1 MQTGTKRSSSD
12 GETDFLLNTDLFP
25 SEYNISEKKQRFCPI
40 EVKQEKT
47 FPDDMYHE
55 DFSIP
60 SSVPPFSAI
69 PIGIKQNQY
78 LLDVNDDED
87 WEKPSKSLND
97 GESWDKIWENETLGQ
112 DGKVHSGYGEN
123 NPFGKKWVD
132 LEKKRRIYIQAHPD
146 YQFLQMVAGRS
157 SHKSVEDILIL
168 DDLDARIIERER
180 MKTADKL
187 AADKEIL
194 RQKALINQSDE
205 LTKQLM
211 QLRTEKAKVGF
222 IDVEQTKAWTLKTT
236 LFTTTKDYFKNEI
249 RMKILEAFVKV
260 DGHLWKE
267 DFLLTQYKDADAVN
281 DLKTLQNALTE
292 RNLPDVLTKDYI
304 TSVGLTNFSRVF
316 YTPRSDTTST
326 AKIEDAMK
334 TDLDNDEKLLKT
346 WVITYAAAA
355 MVIYGDKD
363 FFKDLGNDQR
373 SAYYDFQFLDTELK
387 KIIEVDGTDEYTVY
401 TKLKEKQKGRFN
413 RIKDYKNKKEREK
426 REKEAELKKNI
437 ADIAFFIS
445 KIFADHKTESADLLK
460 KSVFDKLRVKA
471 GDETDIYIQ
480 AETAINNID
489 LLLSNARAS
498 DEDIDKQIRD
508 LEIKLEGIQ
517 NGFLPPDSKKTDASD
532 TTTSSTENVFGVD
545 TYKHK
550 SIWGTAS
557 INTGVLKLNADIVTA
572 IEDAHHA
579 IVKHVPRFRD
589 VPYERWQRDELTKVE
604 FAQLVAHHLA
614 ITELDFPTTYMRD
627 KEMRIHSKIIEKIGW
642 IRDTLKYNSS
652 KEKFERIN

>member
-69 PIGIKQNQY
+69 PIGIKQNEY
-78 LLDVNDDED
+78 LLDVQTDGWGDV
-87 WEKPSKSLND
+87 EKPK
-97 GESWDKIWENETLGQ
+97 EDKDTWKEEETLGQ
-112 DGKVHSGYGEN
+112 DGRVHSDYGDDD
-123 NPFGKKWVD
+123 PFGKKWVN
-132 LEKKRRIYIQAHPD
+132 LEKKRRQYIQKHPD

-194 RQKALINQSDE
+194 RQKALIQQADK
-205 LTKQLM
+205 LTKDLI
-211 QLRTEKAKVGF
+211 QLRAEKAKAGF
-222 IDVEQTKAWTLKTT
+222 IDVEQTKALTLKTT
-236 LFTTTKDYFKNEI
+236 LLTTTKDYFKNEI
-249 RMKILEAFVKV
+249 RMKILEAFVQV
-260 DGHLWKE
+260 NGHLWKDLFWVE
-267 DFLLTQYKDADAVN
+267 KYRDELD
-281 DLKTLQNALTE
+281 DLKTLQNALIE
-292 RNLPDVLTKDYI
+292 RNLPDVLKKDYI
-304 TSVGLTNFSRVF
+304 TSVGLMNFSRVF
-316 YTPRSDTTST
+316 YTPRTDTIST
-326 AKIEDAMK
+326 TTIETAMK
-334 TDLDNDEKLLKT
+334 DYLGDDNKLHKA
-346 WVITYAAAA
+346 WVITYVAAA
-355 MVIYGDKD
+355 MVIYGDND
-363 FFKDLGNDQR
+363 FFKDLGDDRRPAWNDFR
-373 SAYYDFQFLDTELK
+373 FLDSELK
-387 KIIEVDGTDEYTVY
+387 KIIDPGYTDVYTVY
-401 TKLKEKQKGRFN
+401 TKLKERQEGRITW
-413 RIKDYKNKKEREK
+413 IKNYKRKKEREK
-426 REKEAELKKNI
+426 REKEVDLNQNI
-437 ADIAFFIS
+437 SEIGVFIS

-480 AETAINNID
+480 AETAINQID
-489 LLLSNARAS
+489 LLLSNARAN
-498 DEDIDKQIRD
+498 EGDIDKNIRE
-508 LEIKLEGIQ
+508 LEIQLAGIQ
-517 NGFLPPDSKKTDASD
+517 NGFLPPDSKKSDTSD

-652 KEKFERIN
+652 RKRFERIN

>member
-69 PIGIKQNQY
+69 PIGIKQNEY
-78 LLDVNDDED
+78 LLDVQTDGWGDV
-87 WEKPSKSLND
+87 EKPK
-97 GESWDKIWENETLGQ
+97 EDKDTWKDKETLGQ
-112 DGKVHSGYGEN
+112 DGRVHSDYGDDD
-123 NPFGKKWVD
+123 PFGKNWVD
-132 LEKKRRIYIQAHPD
+132 LEKKRRQYIQKHPD

-194 RQKALINQSDE
+194 RQKALIQRSED

-211 QLRTEKAKVGF
+211 RLRTEKAKAGF
-222 IDVEQTKAWTLKTT
+222 INVEQTEAWTLKTK
-236 LFTTTKDYFKNEI
+236 LLTTIKEYFKNEI

-260 DGHLWKE
+260 NGHLWL
-267 DFLLTQYKDADAVN
+267 DPFLYDQYNDPDVVN

-292 RNLPDVLTKDYI
+292 RNLPDVLTKDYT
-304 TSVGLTNFSRVF
+304 TSVGLTDFSRVF
-316 YTPRSDTTST
+316 HAPRSDTSST

-334 TDLDNDEKLLKT
+334 IDLDNDVKLHKT

-355 MVIYGDKD
+355 MVIYGDND
-363 FFKDLGNDQR
+363 FFKDLGDDRRPAWNDFR
-373 SAYYDFQFLDTELK
+373 FLNTELK
-387 KIIEVDGTDEYTVY
+387 KIIEVDGTDVYTVY
-401 TKLKEKQKGRFN
+401 TKLKEKQKGR
-413 RIKDYKNKKEREK
+413 IKWIKVYKNKKERER
-426 REKEAELKKNI
+426 REQKAELKKNI
-437 ADIAFFIS
+437 DDIAFFIS

-545 TYKHK
+545 KYKHK

-652 KEKFERIN
+652 KEKFEHIN

>member
-69 PIGIKQNQY
+69 PIGIKQNEY
-78 LLDVNDDED
+78 LLDVQTDGWGDV
-87 WEKPSKSLND
+87 EKPK
-97 GESWDKIWENETLGQ
+97 EDKVTWKDKETLGQ
-112 DGKVHSGYGEN
+112 DGRVHSDYGDDD
-123 NPFGKKWVD
+123 PFGKKWVN
-132 LEKKRRIYIQAHPD
+132 LEKKRRQYIQAHPD

-194 RQKALINQSDE
+194 RQKALIQRSED

-260 DGHLWKE
+260 NGHLWL
-267 DFLLTQYKDADAVN
+267 DPFWYNQYNDTDVVN
-281 DLKTLQNALTE
+281 DLKTLQNALIE

-304 TSVGLTNFSRVF
+304 TSVGLMNFSRVF
-316 YTPRSDTTST
+316 YTPRTDTIST

-334 TDLDNDEKLLKT
+334 IDMDNDVKLRKS

-355 MVIYGDKD
+355 MVIYGEKD
-363 FFKDLGNDQR
+363 FFKDLGDDQR
-373 SAYYDFQFLDTELK
+373 SAYYDLQFLDSELK
-387 KIIEVDGTDEYTVY
+387 KIIDPGYTDVYTVY
-401 TKLKEKQKGRFN
+401 TKLKERQEGRITW
-413 RIKDYKNKKEREK
+413 IKNYKRKKEREK
-426 REKEAELKKNI
+426 REKEVDLNQNI
-437 ADIAFFIS
+437 SEIGVFIS
-445 KIFADHKTESADLLK
+445 KIRSDHKTNSADLLK
-460 KSVFDKLRVKA
+460 KSVFDKLRVRA
-471 GDETDIYIQ
+471 GDETGVYRQ
-480 AETAINNID
+480 AETAINQID
-489 LLLSNARAS
+489 LLLSNARAN
-498 DEDIDKQIRD
+498 EGDIDKKIRE
-508 LEIKLEGIQ
+508 LEIQLAGIQ
-517 NGFLPPDSKKTDASD
+517 NGILTTDSKKSDSSD
-532 TTTSSTENVFGVD
+532 TTTSSTEDVFGVEK
-545 TYKHK
+545 YKHK

>member
-69 PIGIKQNQY
+69 PIGIKQNEY
-78 LLDVNDDED
+78 LLDVQTDGWGDV
-87 WEKPSKSLND
+87 EKPK
-97 GESWDKIWENETLGQ
+97 EDKVTWKDKETLGQ
-112 DGKVHSGYGEN
+112 DGRVHSDYGDDD
-123 NPFGKKWVD
+123 PFGKKWVN
-132 LEKKRRIYIQAHPD
+132 LEKKRRQYIQKHPD

-194 RQKALINQSDE
+194 RQKALIQRSED

-260 DGHLWKE
+260 NGHLWL
-267 DFLLTQYKDADAVN
+267 DPFWYNQYNDTDVVN
-281 DLKTLQNALTE
+281 DLKTLQNALIE

-304 TSVGLTNFSRVF
+304 TSVGLMNFSRVF
-316 YTPRSDTTST
+316 YTPRTDTIST

-334 TDLDNDEKLLKT
+334 IDMDNDVKLRKS

-355 MVIYGDKD
+355 MVIYGEKD
-363 FFKDLGNDQR
+363 FFKDLGDDQR
-373 SAYYDFQFLDTELK
+373 SAYYDLQFLDSELK
-387 KIIEVDGTDEYTVY
+387 KIIDPGYTDVYTVY
-401 TKLKEKQKGRFN
+401 TKLKERQEGRITW
-413 RIKDYKNKKEREK
+413 IKNYKRKKEREK
-426 REKEAELKKNI
+426 REKEVDLNQNI
-437 ADIAFFIS
+437 SEIGVFIS
-445 KIFADHKTESADLLK
+445 KIRSDHKTNSADLLK
-460 KSVFDKLRVKA
+460 KSVFDKLRVRA
-471 GDETDIYIQ
+471 GDETGVYRQ
-480 AETAINNID
+480 AETAINQID
-489 LLLSNARAS
+489 LLLSNARAN
-498 DEDIDKQIRD
+498 EGDIDKKIRE
-508 LEIKLEGIQ
+508 LEIQLAGIQ
-517 NGFLPPDSKKTDASD
+517 NGILTTDSKKSDSSD
-532 TTTSSTENVFGVD
+532 TTTSSTEDVFGVEK
-545 TYKHK
+545 YKHK

>member
-69 PIGIKQNQY
+69 PIGIKQNEY
-78 LLDVNDDED
+78 LLDVQTDGWGDV
-87 WEKPSKSLND
+87 EKPK
-97 GESWDKIWENETLGQ
+97 EDKVTWKDKETLGQ
-112 DGKVHSGYGEN
+112 DGRVHSDYGDDD
-123 NPFGKKWVD
+123 PFGKKWVN
-132 LEKKRRIYIQAHPD
+132 LEKKRRQYIQKHPD

-194 RQKALINQSDE
+194 RQKALIQRSED

-260 DGHLWKE
+260 NGHLWL
-267 DFLLTQYKDADAVN
+267 DPFWYNQYNDTDVVN
-281 DLKTLQNALTE
+281 DLKTLQNALIE

-304 TSVGLTNFSRVF
+304 TSVGLMNFSRVF
-316 YTPRSDTTST
+316 YTPRTDTIST

-334 TDLDNDEKLLKT
+334 IDMDNDVKLRKS

-355 MVIYGDKD
+355 MVIYGEKD
-363 FFKDLGNDQR
+363 FFKDLGDDQR
-373 SAYYDFQFLDTELK
+373 SAYYDLQFLDSELK
-387 KIIEVDGTDEYTVY
+387 KIIDPGYTDVYTVY
-401 TKLKEKQKGRFN
+401 TKLKERQEGRITW
-413 RIKDYKNKKEREK
+413 IKNYKRKKEREK
-426 REKEAELKKNI
+426 REKEVDLNQNI
-437 ADIAFFIS
+437 SEIGIFIS
-445 KIFADHKTESADLLK
+445 KIRSDHKTNSADLLK
-460 KSVFDKLRVKA
+460 KSVFDKLRVRA
-471 GDETDIYIQ
+471 GDETGVYRQ
-480 AETAINNID
+480 AETAINQID
-489 LLLSNARAS
+489 LLLSNARAN
-498 DEDIDKQIRD
+498 EGDIDEKIRE
-508 LEIKLEGIQ
+508 LEIQLAGIQ
-517 NGFLPPDSKKTDASD
+517 NGILTTDSKKSDSSD
-532 TTTSSTENVFGVD
+532 TTTSSTEDVFGVEK
-545 TYKHK
+545 YKHK

>member
-47 FPDDMYHE
+47 FPDDMYDE

-69 PIGIKQNQY
+69 PIGIQQNQY
-78 LLDVNDDED
+78 LLDVKDDKGRGD
-87 WEKPSKSLND
+87 VTKPSK
-97 GESWDKIWENETLGQ
+97 DKDTWGDKQTLGQ
-112 DGKVHSGYGEN
+112 DGRVHDNYADN
-123 NPFGKKWVD
+123 DPFGKKWVD
-132 LEKKRRIYIQAHPD
+132 LEKKRREYIQQHPD

-194 RQKALINQSDE
+194 RQKALIKQSED
-205 LTKQLM
+205 LTKRLI
-211 QLRTEKAKVGF
+211 QLRTDKAKAGF
-222 IDVEQTKAWTLKTT
+222 IDVEQTTALNLKTT
-236 LFTTTKDYFKNEI
+236 LLTTTKDYFKNEI

-260 DGHLWKE
+260 NGHLWLDSFLIKQFKE
-267 DFLLTQYKDADAVN
+267 ADVVN
-281 DLKTLQNALTE
+281 DLKTLQNALIE
-292 RNLPDVLTKDYI
+292 RNLPGVLTKDYI
-304 TSVGLTNFSRVF
+304 TSMGLMNFSRVF
-316 YTPRSDTTST
+316 YTPRTDTTST
-326 AKIEDAMK
+326 TTIENAMK
-334 TDLDNDEKLLKT
+334 NSLKDDDKLLKA
-346 WVITYAAAA
+346 WVITYVAAA
-355 MVIYGDKD
+355 MVIYGEKD
-363 FFKDLGNDQR
+363 FFKDLGGNQR
-373 SAYYDFQFLDTELK
+373 SAYYDLQFLDSELK
-387 KIIEVDGTDEYTVY
+387 KIIDPVYIVDHTVY
-401 TKLKEKQKGRFN
+401 TKLKERQEGRIAW
-413 RIKDYKNKKEREK
+413 IKTYKRKKEREK
-426 REKEAELKKNI
+426 GEKEVDLNQNI
-437 ADIAFFIS
+437 NKIGVFIS
-445 KIFADHKTESADLLK
+445 KIFADSKTKSGDLLK
-460 KSVFDKLRVKA
+460 KSVFDKLRVRA
-471 GDETDIYIQ
+471 GDQTGVYIQ
-480 AETAINNID
+480 AETAINQID
-489 LLLSNARAS
+489 LLLSNARAN
-498 DEDIDKQIRD
+498 EGDIDEKIRE

-517 NGFLPPDSKKTDASD
+517 NGFLPPDSKKTDPSD

-545 TYKHK
+545 KYKHK

-652 KEKFERIN
+652 KEKFEHIN

>member
-69 PIGIKQNQY
+69 PIGIKQNEY
-78 LLDVNDDED
+78 LLDVQTDGWGDV
-87 WEKPSKSLND
+87 EKPK
-97 GESWDKIWENETLGQ
+97 EDKDTWKEEETLGQ
-112 DGKVHSGYGEN
+112 DGRVHSDYRDDD
-123 NPFGKKWVD
+123 PFGKKWVD
-132 LEKKRRIYIQAHPD
+132 LEKKRRQYIQKHPD

-194 RQKALINQSDE
+194 RQKALIQRSED

-211 QLRTEKAKVGF
+211 RLRTEKAKAGF
-222 IDVEQTKAWTLKTT
+222 INVEQTEAWTLKTK
-236 LFTTTKDYFKNEI
+236 LLTTIKEYFKNEI

-260 DGHLWKE
+260 NGHLWL
-267 DFLLTQYKDADAVN
+267 DPFLYNQYNDPDVVN

-292 RNLPDVLTKDYI
+292 RNLPDVLTKDYT
-304 TSVGLTNFSRVF
+304 TSVGLTDFSRVF
-316 YTPRSDTTST
+316 YTPRTDTIST
-326 AKIEDAMK
+326 TTIETAMK
-334 TDLDNDEKLLKT
+334 DYLGDDNKLHKA
-346 WVITYAAAA
+346 WVITYVAAA
-355 MVIYGDKD
+355 MVIYGDND
-363 FFKDLGNDQR
+363 FFKDLGDDRRPAWNDLR
-373 SAYYDFQFLDTELK
+373 FLDSELK
-387 KIIEVDGTDEYTVY
+387 KIIDPGYTDVYTVY
-401 TKLKEKQKGRFN
+401 TKLKERQEGRITW
-413 RIKDYKNKKEREK
+413 IKNYKRKKEREK
-426 REKEAELKKNI
+426 REKEVDLNQNI
-437 ADIAFFIS
+437 SEIGVFIS
-445 KIFADHKTESADLLK
+445 KIFADSKTKSGDLLK
-460 KSVFDKLRVKA
+460 KSVFDKLRVRA
-471 GDETDIYIQ
+471 GDETGVYRQ
-480 AETAINNID
+480 AETAINQID
-489 LLLSNARAS
+489 LLLSNARAN
-498 DEDIDKQIRD
+498 EGDIDKQIRE
-508 LEIKLEGIQ
+508 LEIQLAGIQ
-517 NGFLPPDSKKTDASD
+517 NGVLPPDSKKSDTSD

-652 KEKFERIN
+652 KGKFEHIN

>member
-60 SSVPPFSAI
+60 SSVSPLSAI

-78 LLDVNDDED
+78 LLDVLDKEGWGDVKKPTEFENIWND
-87 WEKPSKSLND
+87 K
-97 GESWDKIWENETLGQ
+97 ETLGQ
-112 DGKVHSGYGEN
+112 DGRVHSDYDKDD
-123 NPFGKKWVD
+123 PFGKNWVGI
-132 LEKKRRIYIQAHPD
+132 EKKRREFIQAHPD

-194 RQKALINQSDE
+194 RQKALINQSNE

-211 QLRTEKAKVGF
+211 RLRTEKAKAGF
-222 IDVEQTKAWTLKTT
+222 INVEQTEAWTLKTK
-236 LFTTTKDYFKNEI
+236 LLTTIKEYFKNEI

-260 DGHLWKE
+260 NGHLWL
-267 DFLLTQYKDADAVN
+267 DPFLLDQYNDPDVVN

-292 RNLPDVLTKDYI
+292 RNLPDVLTKDYT
-304 TSVGLTNFSRVF
+304 TSVGLTDFSRVF
-316 YTPRSDTTST
+316 HAPRADTSST

-334 TDLDNDEKLLKT
+334 IDLGDDVKLHKT

-363 FFKDLGNDQR
+363 FFKDLGDDRRPAWN
-373 SAYYDFQFLDTELK
+373 DFQFLNTELK

-401 TKLKEKQKGRFN
+401 TKLKEKQKGR
-413 RIKDYKNKKEREK
+413 IKWIKVYKNKKERER
-426 REKEAELKKNI
+426 REQKAELKKNI
-437 ADIAFFIS
+437 DDIAIFIS

-545 TYKHK
+545 KYKHK

-652 KEKFERIN
+652 KGKFEHIN